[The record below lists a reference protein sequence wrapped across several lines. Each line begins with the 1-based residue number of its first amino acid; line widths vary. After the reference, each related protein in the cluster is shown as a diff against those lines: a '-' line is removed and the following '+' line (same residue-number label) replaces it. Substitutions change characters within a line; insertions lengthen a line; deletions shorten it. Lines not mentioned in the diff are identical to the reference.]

1 MTNDYQQGG
10 KQRTQGSLFTIQA
23 LTPIAHN
30 LIVHYYERID
40 DAIVYGVF
48 KKNTS
53 DFDLFI
59 DRILEYLQRT
69 AWDYKTILAAP

>member
-1 MTNDYQQGG
+1 MVD
-10 KQRTQGSLFTIQA
+10 RVLLERILSDFR
-23 LTPIAHN
+23 N

-48 KKNTS
+48 KKNLS

-69 AWDYKTILAAP
+69 FTEVQ

>member
-1 MTNDYQQGG
+1 V
-10 KQRTQGSLFTIQA
+10 LFCMVKLMVDRVLLERI
-23 LTPIAHN
+23 LSDFRN

-48 KKNTS
+48 KKNLS

-69 AWDYKTILAAP
+69 FTEVQ